1 MRMSNWRVFGMALLA
16 VGTLAGA
23 AAAATPDCDGAVIIE
38 RIFNDCPGSTLTTVN
53 DYPFEIMIQDV
64 GSNCFGWANLHVWR
78 MAVGG
83 VEALFP
89 NNSAFRISAN
99 LTITGN
105 GAGEAG
111 IQIAPWWSEADG
123 RLNVRSTDGE
133 IACFGGRLPFYSF
146 TAQHG
151 VAYVKGNTI
160 NLCIVYLPHDLT
172 ALNPATIQYTIM
184 YDGMTYTSGP
194 LPFDQGNPAED
205 PPYGLWGMLNDG
217 RVGGFVQPLWAL
229 GGDPGATVEATFSDI
244 CFQNYDLVPTENSSW
259 GNVKTLYR

>member
-1 MRMSNWRVFGMALLA
+1 MGKRMGAVLGMIIVAGGLGAGVAL
-16 VGTLAGA
+16 
-23 AAAATPDCDGAVIIE
+23 ATPHPDGAVVIT
-38 RIFNDCPGSTLTTVN
+38 RVFNDCPGSTLTTNVN
-53 DYPFEIMIQDV
+53 YPFEIFIQDV

-78 MAVGG
+78 LAVGG
-83 VEALFP
+83 VPAVFN
-89 NNSAFRISAN
+89 NNSAFRICTN
-99 LTITGN
+99 LTIDGN
-105 GAGEAG
+105 GQGEAG
-111 IQIAPWWSEADG
+111 LQIAPWWSMADG
-123 RLNVRSTDGE
+123 RLNVRTTDGE